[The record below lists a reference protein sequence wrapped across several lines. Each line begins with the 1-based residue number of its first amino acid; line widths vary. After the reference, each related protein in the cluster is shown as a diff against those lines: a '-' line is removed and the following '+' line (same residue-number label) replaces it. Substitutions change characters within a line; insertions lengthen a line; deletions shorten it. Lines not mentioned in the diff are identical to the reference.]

1 MSLIEKTNYR
11 SGISVA
17 LGGTN
22 GTAYMV
28 ERFYHDPLLSRDV
41 VYLRDDTTITLS
53 TNALN
58 TAGRTG
64 LQSTPVGAAG
74 GGLIRYRVD
83 GDMHWG
89 PMWVGN
95 GKYGTNLNPAY
106 STPLT
111 FAALQYPTAQGSLSV
126 LGRTGDNGVTL
137 DETPASR
144 LSYFHYGHLDTVG
157 DEVHVIHVGHDDS
170 AFLTNDTNF
179 QASDG
184 RSHIFIVE
192 PRTAAIQLRATGNAQ
207 FYTTPLK
214 KYFIPRIHSQT
225 SYILPRTGTIEIEL
239 KDLFG
244 ADVNYRINGGSWTTH
259 ANPVLTD
266 SAFSDG
272 SNTLEWYVTGNEPYV
287 KTRTVVKNPTWP
299 SASETHGLILFGTTG
314 NRAAALARTTQGPYA
329 YFWNRVK
336 TRYDK
341 GEREQWRSR
350 VAGGRYVPRGALL
363 NAMCAQFYG
372 LSAGVANQSYA
383 SWAKEMILENG
394 RILDNVGFE
403 LFHTQNHRPT
413 MELTYRGYWDCYSS
427 MHTALAYDILI
438 SIYRSDMHAD
448 GITPIED
455 YHIRDCIADDIFEA
469 QWYSGNFTSDG
480 RI

>member
-1 MSLIEKTNYR
+1 MTLIAKENYR
-11 SGISVA
+11 SGISVSP
-17 LGGTN
+17 GGTN
-22 GTAYMV
+22 GTDYMV
-28 ERFYHDPLLSRDV
+28 ESFYHDALLARDV
-41 VYLRDDTTITLS
+41 TWVRGATEIAMTT
-53 TNALN
+53 NDLN
-58 TAGRTG
+58 TAGRSG
-64 LQSTPVGAAG
+64 LQATRVGAAG

-106 STPLT
+106 SAPLT
-111 FAALQYPTAQGSLSV
+111 FAALQYPAAQGSLSV
-126 LGRTGDNGVTL
+126 LGRTGDNGVVLTS
-137 DETPASR
+137 TQASR
-144 LSYFHYGHLDTVG
+144 KSYFHYGHLDTVG

-184 RSHIFIVE
+184 KSHIFITN
-192 PRTAAIQLRATGNAQ
+192 PKTAAIQVRATGNAQ

-214 KYFIPRIHSQT
+214 KYFIPRIHNQT
-225 SYILPRTGTIEIEL
+225 TYILPRTGTIEVEL

-244 ADVNYRINGGSWTTH
+244 ADVHYRINGGPWVTH
-259 ANPVLTD
+259 ANPVLTA

-272 SNTLEWYVTGNEPYV
+272 SNTLEWYVTGNESFV
-287 KTRTVVKNPTWP
+287 KSRTIVKNPTWP
-299 SASETHGLILFGTTG
+299 SAGESHGLVFFGSTG

-329 YFWNRVK
+329 WFWNRIK
-336 TRYDK
+336 TRWDK
-341 GEREQWRSR
+341 ADRDQWSGRQP
-350 VAGGRYVPRGALL
+350 GGRFVPRGALL

-372 LSAGVANQSYA
+372 VTATVAGKTYAN
-383 SWAKEMILENG
+383 WAKEMVLENG
-394 RILDNVGFE
+394 RMLDNVGFE

-413 MELTYRGYWDCYSS
+413 MELTYRGYWDCYSG

-455 YHIRDCIADDIFEA
+455 LYIRDCIADDIFEA
-469 QWYSGNFTSDG
+469 QWYSGNLSSDG
-480 RI
+480 TI